1 MKYIRKRRSSR
12 LKRLFPLTAV
22 LIIFLIVFW
31 PNLRN
36 IINPKTIQNPVIVST
51 IAQSHQDTPPKE
63 ELTNE
68 ARDLHFEGV
77 DKNNQPYTLTATQ
90 GTESKDG
97 IIELMTP
104 KLMMKL
110 NSGETIT
117 LNSDKAIYNKITE
130 KIEMIDN
137 VRLIHSTGYDFTTK
151 RAWLDMTS
159 SIAFGHDPIQGSG
172 PQGQLYAKE
181 GFNLADKGNK
191 ISLRGRP
198 ELFINKGTGK

>member
-1 MKYIRKRRSSR
+1 MKHFRKRRSSR

-77 DKNNQPYTLTATQ
+77 GKNNQPYTLTAVQ

-97 IIELMTP
+97 IIELVTP
-104 KLMMKL
+104 KLTMKL
-110 NSGETIT
+110 NSGETVT
-117 LNSDKAIYNKITE
+117 LKSDKAIYDKAAE

-137 VRLIHSTGYDFTTK
+137 VHLVHSTGYDFTTK
-151 RAWLDMTS
+151 RAWLDMAS

-198 ELFINKGTGK
+198 ELFIHKGNGK